1 MTLPTD
7 LERLGNHLE
16 VAALR
21 AVRRRARRR
30 VLLNALCALAV
41 IIPVAIA
48 VSATN
53 GARSVRAPL
62 RAPAPAPTAFALWA
76 PARAADIAVH
86 RIPDVWLPPAPKPA
100 CIDGNDCD
108 RPAPPT
114 RLMNYP
120 DPARRA

>member
-1 MTLPTD
+1 MTLPSD

-30 VLLNALCALAV
+30 TLLNALCVLAMTA
-41 IIPVAIA
+41 PLAIA
-48 VSATN
+48 VSTSGERPAKRSAPP
-53 GARSVRAPL
+53 GAEPSG
-62 RAPAPAPTAFALWA
+62 TFALWA

-86 RIPDVWLPPAPKPA
+86 RIPDIWFVPVPAPA
-100 CIDGNDCD
+100 CIDGNDCR
-108 RPAPPT
+108 RPVPPT